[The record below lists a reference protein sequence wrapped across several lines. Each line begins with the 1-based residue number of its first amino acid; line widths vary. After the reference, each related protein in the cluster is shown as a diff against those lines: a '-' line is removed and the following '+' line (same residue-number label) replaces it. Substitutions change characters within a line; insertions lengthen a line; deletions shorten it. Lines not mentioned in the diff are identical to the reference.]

1 MIPPSKTAKEETL
14 LQLVTKRNRWDA
26 IVDRIKSH
34 PNECSEDLF
43 YQVLQKPSLPLHVAN
58 AFLEMYPQA
67 RREYSELMG
76 CLGAYSWHRIIDDA
90 TIADMADKIASIK
103 TVINNLSNVFHKR
116 VCDVTGSL
124 LVGMFCLDSV
134 GGRTITSREVMTI
147 VDVYPDSLAYTI
159 HKSADP
165 MVAFIP
171 LCYAVQCRNKF
182 RVIKEI
188 IERAIEN
195 KTFEADVRGGLFY
208 CCRNK
213 VLPLVH
219 DLSQKVT
226 SVEQNAEFIDYIFDE
241 DSNLIRTE
249 DVLKYR
255 LVHEAAQGNNIEWAS
270 NLIKICPEA
279 LSIRDKR
286 NKLPLHLSF
295 TSNDVEMFR
304 MVLNEGRDKLNDQD
318 AYRDLFE
325 TDCSSLILDEVGKSE
340 QDWSRMDLC
349 MEIPNI
355 APRLVTAITSYRYP
369 QAFIDDFYHRF
380 PNCATIENELGQT
393 ALHCAIESVENSC
406 YDPQG
411 VSYLEWRY
419 TIEKILEANP
429 LALLKR
435 DPSTRL
441 LPFTLFS
448 RIHITRHGI
457 SESRRSEMETS
468 LLFLTYRLLRRDP
481 DQLFR

>member
-1 MIPPSKTAKEETL
+1 MIPSKTTKEETL
-14 LQLVTKRNRWDA
+14 SQLVTKRNRWDS
-26 IVDRIKSH
+26 IIERIQSH
-34 PNECSEDLF
+34 PDELSEDLF
-43 YQVLQKPSLPLHVAN
+43 YLMLQKPSLPLHVAN
-58 AFLEMYPQA
+58 AFLEMYPQS

-76 CLGAYSWHRIIDDA
+76 CLGAYSWHRIIDDTTA
-90 TIADMADKIASIK
+90 ADKVASIK
-103 TVINNLSNVFHKR
+103 TVINNLSNIFHKR
-116 VCDVTGSL
+116 VCDVAGSL

-134 GGRTITSREVMTI
+134 GGRDITSHEVMTI
-147 VDVYPDSLAYTI
+147 VDFYPDSLAYKI
-159 HKSADP
+159 HKPGDP
-165 MVAFIP
+165 NVAFIP

-182 RVIKEI
+182 RVIKEL
-188 IERAIEN
+188 IERTIEN
-195 KTFEADVRGGLFY
+195 KIFDAEIRGGLFY

-213 VLPLVH
+213 VLPLIH
-219 DLSQKVT
+219 DLSQKLT
-226 SVEQNAEFIDYIFDE
+226 LLEQNAEFNEYVFDE
-241 DSNLIRTE
+241 ENNFVRKE

-255 LVHEAAQGNNIEWAS
+255 LVHEAAQGNNIEWAR
-270 NLIKICPEA
+270 NLIRICPES
-279 LSIRDKR
+279 LSIRDTR
-286 NKLPLHLSF
+286 NKLPLHLAF
-295 TSNDVEMFR
+295 TRNVEMFQ
-304 MVLNEGRDKLNDQD
+304 MVLDQGKDKLDDQD

-325 TDCSSLILDEVGKSE
+325 TDCSSLILEEVGKSE
-340 QDWSRMDLC
+340 QDWSRVDLC
-349 MEIPNI
+349 MGIPNI
-355 APRLVTAITSYRYP
+355 APRLVAAITSYRYP

-380 PNCATIENELGQT
+380 PICATIENELGQT

-448 RIHITRHGI
+448 RINITRYGI
-457 SESRRSEMETS
+457 SEPRRLEMETS
-468 LLFLTYRLLRRDP
+468 LLYLTYRLLRRDP